1 MTGLLMKDL
10 LNLKRS
16 LLGMLGLMAIYG
28 VVFSAL
34 MGDASSFLSS
44 MLTVIFI
51 TVTVSSF
58 SYDALVRWDRY
69 ALSLPV
75 SRRDLVASKY
85 LLAVVLAA
93 VGAIAAFAMG
103 VIMGLFHHDLV
114 LEELGLSTVISVGG
128 GLLIVAI
135 LLPLIFKFG
144 VEKSRL
150 MLIGVVL
157 IPLGLVYLLKWLQI
171 PLPDFSILMTQ
182 AWLAPLAGL
191 LFLGLSYF
199 ISVAIFQRKEL

>member
-10 LNLKRS
+10 LNLKRT

-199 ISVAIFQRKEL
+199 IAVAIFQRKEL

>member
-1 MTGLLMKDL
+1 MSGLLMKDL
-10 LNLKRS
+10 LSLKRT

-171 PLPDFSILMTQ
+171 PQPDFSILMTQ

-191 LFLGLSYF
+191 LFLGLSYV

>member
-10 LNLKRS
+10 LNLKRT
-16 LLGMLGLMAIYG
+16 LLGRLGLMAIYG

>member
-1 MTGLLMKDL
+1 MKDL
-10 LNLKRS
+10 LNLKRT

>member
-10 LNLKRS
+10 LNLKRT

>member
-10 LNLKRS
+10 LNLKRT

-191 LFLGLSYF
+191 LFLGLS
-199 ISVAIFQRKEL
+199 

>member
-10 LNLKRS
+10 LNLKRT

-114 LEELGLSTVISVGG
+114 LEELGLSTVISIGG

-150 MLIGVVL
+150 MLIGVAL

>member
-10 LNLKRS
+10 LNIKRT

-85 LLAVVLAA
+85 LLAVVLA
-93 VGAIAAFAMG
+93 V
-103 VIMGLFHHDLV
+103 
-114 LEELGLSTVISVGG
+114 
-128 GLLIVAI
+128 
-135 LLPLIFKFG
+135 
-144 VEKSRL
+144 
-150 MLIGVVL
+150 
-157 IPLGLVYLLKWLQI
+157 
-171 PLPDFSILMTQ
+171 
-182 AWLAPLAGL
+182 L
-191 LFLGLSYF
+191 LFNGSRF
-199 ISVAIFQRKEL
+199 PCRISAS

>member
-10 LNLKRS
+10 LNLKRT

-199 ISVAIFQRKEL
+199 RSVAIFQRKEL

>member
-10 LNLKRS
+10 LNLKRT

-103 VIMGLFHHDLV
+103 EIMGLFHHDLV

>member
-10 LNLKRS
+10 LNLKRT

-171 PLPDFSILMTQ
+171 PLPDSSILMTQ

>member
-10 LNLKRS
+10 LNLKRT

-75 SRRDLVASKY
+75 SRQDLVASKY

>member
-10 LNLKRS
+10 LSLKRT

>member
-1 MTGLLMKDL
+1 MDL
-10 LNLKRS
+10 RMVERVREDPDVYKRQ
-16 LLGMLGLMAIYG
+16 
-28 VVFSAL
+28 
-34 MGDASSFLSS
+34 
-44 MLTVIFI
+44 
-51 TVTVSSF
+51 
-58 SYDALVRWDRY
+58 

>member
-10 LNLKRS
+10 LNLKRT

-103 VIMGLFHHDLV
+103 VVMGLFHHDLV

-199 ISVAIFQRKEL
+199 IAVAIFQRKEL